1 MLAEFDFRVLAD
13 LNACLNGLAL
23 VLIISGLL
31 AIRAGKEA
39 MHKALM
45 LSAAGVSALFLV
57 SYVVYHLNGEPVRF
71 EGAGA
76 VRYVYYPI
84 LATHVVLAAVQVP
97 LIILTIVWGLR
108 NQRDRHRR
116 LAKWT
121 APIWLYVSV
130 TGVLVYVMLYQL

>member
-1 MLAEFDFRVLAD
+1 MIAAFDFRVLAD

-31 AIRAGKEA
+31 AIRARHESLHRG
-39 MHKALM
+39 LM

-57 SYVVYHLNGEPVRF
+57 SYVIYHLNGDPVRF

-76 VRYVYYPI
+76 VRYVYLTI
-84 LATHVVLAAVQVP
+84 LVTHVVLAVVQTP
-97 LIILTIVWGLR
+97 LIILTIVRGLKD
-108 NQRDRHRR
+108 QRDRHRR
-116 LAKWT
+116 LARWT
-121 APIWLYVSV
+121 APIWLYVSF